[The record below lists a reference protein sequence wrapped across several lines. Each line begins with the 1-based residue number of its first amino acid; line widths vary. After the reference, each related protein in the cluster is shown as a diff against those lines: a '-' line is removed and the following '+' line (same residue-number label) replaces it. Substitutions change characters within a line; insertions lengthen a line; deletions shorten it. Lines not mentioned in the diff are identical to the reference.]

1 MSNNKNILINELCKL
16 EENINKIKKIT
27 LKIQICKLGP
37 ITADNLE
44 KINFTDNI
52 LINRLRN
59 EENKNKRH
67 EPIIKKY
74 NEKKKLLD
82 EKYNVKKKKNEI
94 LIKFNNDLRQ
104 IKKLHKINYD
114 VLQKDLRDIEIN
126 RLRNVRINNNYK
138 IKIDILLNDI
148 NVLKKH
154 NLYLKNK
161 INCIKKNGKSKRYM
175 CGGNMEDILKKEKE
189 CEINENDIKIDE
201 KVIEK
206 CKKSLLME
214 NMEKLKEKK
223 DFLNKYYNSLKK
235 FKETCENYGG
245 KNNGIILED
254 ILFTKE
260 QVNNKINELI
270 TKFTEFEEFNYEINE
285 KQKKEY
291 YETDIKFIQ
300 EKYDIL
306 LKKQKEYNLYEMK
319 VIRNIM
325 EKYKKMERLRTREE
339 NDNFI
344 DRLKAEKIE
353 LESKNEELEKIY
365 LEKNRF

>member
-27 LKIQICKLGP
+27 LKIQLCKLGS

-44 KINFTDNI
+44 KLNFGDKI

-59 EENKNKRH
+59 EENKNERNK
-67 EPIIKKY
+67 EIIEKY
-74 NEKKKLLD
+74 NEKKKFLD
-82 EKYNVKKKKNEI
+82 EKYNVMNKKKEI
-94 LIKFNNDLRQ
+94 VEKYNNDL
-104 IKKLHKINYD
+104 KKLNKLHKINYD
-114 VLQKDLRDIEIN
+114 FLQKELRDIETN
-126 RLRNVRINNNYK
+126 RLRYIQINNNYK

-161 INCIKKNGKSKRYM
+161 NKCIEKNGKSKRYV
-175 CGGNMEDILKKEKE
+175 CGGNIEDIFKKQKE

-206 CKKSLLME
+206 CKNSLLME
-214 NMEKLKEKK
+214 NIEKLKEKK
-223 DFLNKYYNSLKK
+223 NFLNKYYKSLKK
-235 FKETCENYGG
+235 FKDNCENYGE

-270 TKFTEFEEFNYEINE
+270 IKFKKFDDFNYEISE
-285 KQKKEY
+285 KEKKEY
-291 YETDIKFIQ
+291 YEIDVNFIQ
-300 EKYDIL
+300 DKYDTL
-306 LKKQKEYNLYEMK
+306 LKKQKEHNLYEMK

-339 NDNFI
+339 NNNLI
-344 DRLKAEKIE
+344 YRLKAEKIE
-353 LESKNEELEKIY
+353 LETEKEELEKEY